1 MCRHYNTN
9 SANPGRSVYNKL
21 RLTLHLKN
29 MTLNQWKVVNQL
41 RDLLVKSPNDML
53 GLNKEWINLLQKFPH
68 LTGIM
73 QTMPTTTKRGNES
86 TDGNKAGLGNHTI
99 KSESITQNELSD
111 TSEIKKEE
119 MIQERIEKKGKEV
132 MAVQDVALGVLE
144 GWRLRLTTMVNSENI
159 SNESSVIPK
168 WKSRKEAAVSKESIL
183 FATRHVLSSLG
194 SDETSE
200 SRIERIEDLI
210 SHLAKF
216 PEAKRLAV
224 KEGAIRVLLRI
235 REKTKDEATHSILR
249 EALAMLGHVDP
260 LPGRGIRILS
270 IDGGGIRG
278 VVVIQM
284 LKKLEELTGRRICD
298 LFDYV
303 CGVSTGAILV
313 CGIGPTES
321 CKSLDDVLR
330 IYKEM
335 SIKVFT
341 QSAFWGTS
349 QLMWNHAYYDTS
361 MWENLL
367 KEYLGDKTLL
377 QTARESNCPKMAA
390 VSTVVNKHR
399 VLPYIFRNYSLPYG
413 RQSQYMGS
421 SRHTLFE
428 AVRASAAAPTIF
440 EEFRLGDLLHQDGG
454 ILVNNPTA
462 VAIHEAKQ
470 LWPNSPIQCVISFGT
485 GRHHPVHVV
494 TDEQK
499 TTSTSWK
506 KTFDKILDS
515 ATDTEAVHTILND
528 LLPPSVY
535 YRFNPYV
542 TEIVAMDEIRPEKI
556 NRLETDALMYYRRNE
571 EHFRE
576 AANALVQPRSLTQRC
591 QDYVYTKA
599 ELLGIK

>member
-1 MCRHYNTN
+1 M
-9 SANPGRSVYNKL
+9 S
-21 RLTLHLKN
+21 
-29 MTLNQWKVVNQL
+29 LNQWKVVNQL

-53 GLNKEWINLLQKFPH
+53 GLSKDWINFLQKFPH

-73 QTMPTTTKRGNES
+73 QTMPTTTKRSNES
-86 TDGNKAGLGNHTI
+86 TSNSNCIMENQSI
-99 KSESITQNELSD
+99 KSEAITQNELLP
-111 TSEIKKEE
+111 TQKVEKEE
-119 MIQERIEKKGKEV
+119 TIQERIEKKGKEAL
-132 MAVQDVALGVLE
+132 AVQDVALGVLE
-144 GWRLRLTTMVNSENI
+144 GWRLRLTTIVNSE
-159 SNESSVIPK
+159 STSSESSVIPK
-168 WKSRKEAAVSKESIL
+168 WKSRKEAAISKESIL
-183 FATRHVLSSLG
+183 SATRHVLSSVG

-200 SRIERIEDLI
+200 SRAQRIEDLI

-224 KEGAIRVLLRI
+224 KEGAVPLLLRI
-235 REKTKDEATHSILR
+235 RQKSKDETTHSALR
-249 EALAMLGHVDP
+249 EALAVLGHVDP

-284 LKKLEELTGRRICD
+284 LKKLEELTGKRICD

-313 CGIGPTES
+313 CGIGPTQS

-341 QSAFWGTS
+341 QSPFWGTS

-361 MWENLL
+361 MWETLL
-367 KEYLGDKTLL
+367 KEYLGDRTLL
-377 QTARESNCPKMAA
+377 QTAREKNCPKMAA

-485 GRHHPVHVV
+485 GRHNPVHVAE
-494 TDEQK
+494 DEQK

-528 LLPPSVY
+528 LLPPNVY

-542 TEIVAMDEIRPEKI
+542 TEIVSMDEIRPEKI

-571 EHFRE
+571 ENFRE
-576 AANALVQPRSLTQRC
+576 AASALVQSRSVTQRC
-591 QDYVYTKA
+591 QDYVLTKA

>member
-361 MWENLL
+361 IWENLL

>member
-9 SANPGRSVYNKL
+9 SANPGRSLYNKL

-53 GLNKEWINLLQKFPH
+53 GLNKEFINLLQKFPH

-86 TDGNKAGLGNHTI
+86 TDGNKVGMGSHTI
-99 KSESITQNELSD
+99 KSESVTQNELSD
-111 TSEIKKEE
+111 TPKIKKEE
-119 MIQERIEKKGKEV
+119 LTQETVEKKGKEV
-132 MAVQDVALGVLE
+132 TAVQDVALGVLE

-183 FATRHVLSSLG
+183 SATRHVLSSVG

-303 CGVSTGAILV
+303 CGVSTGAILM
-313 CGIGPTES
+313 CGIVPTES

-341 QSAFWGTS
+341 QSPFWGTS

-361 MWENLL
+361 IWETLL

-377 QTARESNCPKMAA
+377 QTARERKCPKMAA

-485 GRHHPVHVV
+485 GRHNPVHVV
-494 TDEQK
+494 ADEQK

-528 LLPPSVY
+528 LLPPNVY

-542 TEIVAMDEIRPEKI
+542 TEIVAMDEIRQEKI

-571 EHFRE
+571 EHFWE
-576 AANALVQPRSLTQRC
+576 AASALVQPRSLTQRC